1 MRRTGHGFNHHS
13 MSNHNDFWSISI
25 FFQHRKNPSPDGCSF
40 FPPAA
45 GIRIIIFC
53 DFCFVLLAK
62 LILVPDARS
71 IRYIASFGIHPLN
84 ASITIAP
91 CPPREGLQPPHT
103 HYLGPVPLSSWPQG
117 RAASRGN
124 TNAPP
129 QQGLAAFCPPPRP
142 RTLSGT
148 LTPVLH
154 TLLGRPLHILPGPKR
169 SPGPRTFIRGPQHIL
184 LRPARSSWPRAPSRA
199 PRTSS

>member
-1 MRRTGHGFNHHS
+1 M
-13 MSNHNDFWSISI
+13 
-25 FFQHRKNPSPDGCSF
+25 
-40 FPPAA
+40 A
-45 GIRIIIFC
+45 G
-53 DFCFVLLAK
+53 
-62 LILVPDARS
+62 S
-71 IRYIASFGIHPLN
+71 HPLV
-84 ASITIAP
+84 SPPKQRRPRHVQRFLPLTIAP

-103 HYLGPVPLSSWPQG
+103 HHLGPVPLSSWPQG

-129 QQGLAAFCPPPRP
+129 QQGLAAFCPPIPC
-142 RTLSGT
+142 TLSGT
-148 LTPVLH
+148 LNPVLH

-199 PRTSS
+199 PRTSSYGPHAHPSLAAADARPLAEQRWRGPSLAWQEAPRSS